1 MGWRRKPSKRH
12 VSKGA
17 LDALGAELVRLRTRS
32 EPERPKGLSQRDVA
46 EMLGVSRHCLR
57 DARYRNEVKAKRLGK
72 SWLYK
77 RADLLAFLD
86 KQSTSDTGRRT
97 RKP

>member
-1 MGWRRKPSKRH
+1 MSIKIDVEADDLQPLIDASVRRA
-12 VSKGA
+12 VEEM
-17 LDALGAELVRLRTRS
+17 DARNGRLS
-32 EPERPKGLSQRDVA
+32 YGEKEA
-46 EMLGVSRHCLR
+46 AAMLGVSKHALR
-57 DARYRNEVKAKRLGK
+57 DARYRNEIPATRLGK

-86 KQSTSDTGRRT
+86 KQSTSDTGRRA